1 MNFRRTLISF
11 PLFALAHT
19 LPLAAQRPTEDVL
32 YLKNGW
38 ILRGHLTTPDT
49 AASVGIRTND
59 GNVFTFGRTDVRETK
74 QEPALRHLNIRYRN
88 RGFGNYTELGALAS
102 RTNVDDR
109 GTTTSAFTFHTVNG
123 YRFGRLLYAG
133 VGVGVDL
140 YASQTFIPV
149 FGSVRGDF
157 TRRGILVPYY
167 YVDGGWGFNGTTSQP
182 NQRQRGG
189 VHFAAGVGL
198 KVLFNGN
205 AGFLLS
211 AGYYL
216 QQTAIETTD
225 GANTTRRALD
235 YNRIAIRAGFSF

>member
-1 MNFRRTLISF
+1 MDSRTKIFLCF
-11 PLFALAHT
+11 LFLT
-19 LPLAAQRPTEDVL
+19 GCVWPLAAQRPTEDVL

-38 ILRGHLTTPDT
+38 ILRGHLTTPDS
-49 AASVGIRTND
+49 AANVGIQTND
-59 GNVFTFGRTDVRETK
+59 GNVFRFAQSDVREAK
-74 QEPALRHLNIRYRN
+74 REAVLRHLNIRYRS
-88 RGFGNYTELGALAS
+88 RGFGNYTEVGALAS

-123 YRFGRLLYAG
+123 YRFGQLLYAG

-149 FGSVRGDF
+149 FASLRGDF
-157 TRRGILVPYY
+157 SRRGILIPYY
-167 YVDGGWGFNGTTSQP
+167 YVDGGWGLNGTSSQP
-182 NQRQRGG
+182 DQRQRGG
-189 VHFAAGVGL
+189 VHFAIGGGL

-216 QQTAIETTD
+216 QQTAIETV
-225 GANTTRRALD
+225 GAAGTARRSLD
-235 YNRIAIRAGFSF
+235 YNRVAIRAGFSF

>member
-1 MNFRRTLISF
+1 MNFQRI
-11 PLFALAHT
+11 LFCCLALVLGHAF
-19 LPLAAQRPTEDVL
+19 PLAAQRPTEDVL

-38 ILRGHLTTPDT
+38 ILRGHLTTPDS
-49 AASVGIRTND
+49 AASVGIQTND
-59 GNVFTFGRTDVRETK
+59 GNVFTFVRSEVRETK
-74 QEPALRHLNIRYRN
+74 KEAALRHLNIRYRE
-88 RGFGNYTELGALAS
+88 RGFGNYTEVGALAS

-123 YRFGRLLYAG
+123 YRFGQFLYAG

-149 FGSVRGDF
+149 FASIRGDF
-157 TRRGILVPYY
+157 LRKGILIPYY
-167 YVDGGWGFNGTTSQP
+167 YVDGGWGLNGTTSQP
-182 NQRQRGG
+182 AERQRGG
-189 VHFAAGVGL
+189 VHFAAGAGL

-211 AGYYL
+211 AGYSL
-216 QQTAIETTD
+216 QQTAIETS
-225 GANTTRRALD
+225 GVAGTTRRALD